1 MFLDEVEIV
10 VRAGPGGP
18 GIVSFLREKFRPK
31 GGPDGGNGG
40 DGGSVILQAST
51 SLNTLVDYRFNP
63 DYHAEKG
70 TSGGPKHK
78 AGRRGKDRFLK
89 VPPGTLVYDAQTGA
103 LLGDLDA
110 PGRKLRVARGGR
122 GGRGNAAF
130 ATSLQRAPR
139 KCQQGLPGEEVRL
152 RLELKLLA
160 DVGLIGMPST
170 GKSTLISR
178 ISAARPK
185 IAEYPFTTLVPN
197 LGVVERDIEE
207 PFVVADVPGLIPGAA
222 DGAGLGHQFLRHV
235 ERTRVLV
242 HLLDPSTERDPAED
256 HAAIRR
262 ELDLFGSHLLERHE
276 IIVLA
281 KADTLEDPDA
291 VAAELATALGV
302 KEVHAIS
309 AVTGKGIPELVRLL
323 ARRVARDKAAE
334 AQAKEDA
341 KARAKAE
348 LGIKPEVVADPDPEP
363 ESE

>member
-10 VRAGPGGP
+10 VRAGSGGP
-18 GIVSFLREKFRPK
+18 GIISFLREKFRPK
-31 GGPDGGNGG
+31 GGPDGGTGG
-40 DGGSVILQAST
+40 DGGSVILLAST

-63 DYHAEKG
+63 EHGAEKG
-70 TSGGPKHK
+70 ASGGPKHR
-78 AGRRGKDRFLK
+78 AGRRGKDRILK
-89 VPPGTLVYDAQTGA
+89 VPPGTLVYDAETGM

-110 PGRKLRVARGGR
+110 VGRQLVVARGGR

-130 ATSLQRAPR
+130 ASSLQRAPR
-139 KCQQGLPGEEVRL
+139 KCQPGTPGDERRL

-185 IAEYPFTTLVPN
+185 IADYPFTTLVPN

-222 DGAGLGHQFLRHV
+222 DGAGLGHRFLRHV

-256 HAAIRR
+256 HRAIRR
-262 ELDLFGSHLLERHE
+262 ELALFETDLLERME
-276 IIVLA
+276 VVVLS
-281 KADTLEDPDA
+281 KADTLEDPDETA
-291 VAAELATALGV
+291 KQLAAALGV
-302 KEVHAIS
+302 AKVWPIS
-309 AVTGKGIPELVRLL
+309 AVTGRGISELKRLL
-323 ARRVARDKAAE
+323 ARRVAQDRAEESMAAE
-334 AQAKEDA
+334 AEESRAAEAEDD
-341 KARAKAE
+341 
-348 LGIKPEVVADPDPEP
+348 L
-363 ESE
+363 

>member
-10 VRAGPGGP
+10 VRAGAGGP

-40 DGGSVILQAST
+40 RGGSVILVAST
-51 SLNTLVDYRFNP
+51 SLNTLVDYRYGP
-63 DYHAEKG
+63 DFCGEPG
-70 TSGGPKHK
+70 TSGGSSHC
-78 AGRRGKDRFLK
+78 AGRCGKDRFLQ
-89 VPPGTLVYDAQTGA
+89 VPPGTLVYDADTGA

-110 PGRKLRVARGGR
+110 PERTLLVAQGGL
-122 GGRGNAAF
+122 GGRGNASF
-130 ATSLQRAPR
+130 ASSRQRAPR
-139 KCQQGLPGEEVRL
+139 IAQPGLPGEERRL

-197 LGVVERDIEE
+197 LGVVERDIEA

-222 DGAGLGHQFLRHV
+222 DGAGLGIRFLKHV

-256 HAAIRR
+256 HRAIRR
-262 ELDLFGSHLLERHE
+262 ELERFGSHLLKRRE
-276 IIVLA
+276 IVVLS
-281 KADTLEDPDA
+281 KADTLQDPEA
-291 VAAELATALGV
+291 VAAAVAAALGV
-302 KEVHAIS
+302 DAVYPIS
-309 AVTGKGIPELVRLL
+309 AVTGRGIQELVRLL
-323 ARRVARDKAAE
+323 ARHVAKDKAAE
-334 AQAKEDA
+334 SED
-341 KARAKAE
+341 E
-348 LGIKPEVVADPDPEP
+348 DQGQQQP
-363 ESE
+363 

>member
-18 GIVSFLREKFRPK
+18 GIISFLREKFRPK

-40 DGGSVILQAST
+40 DGGSVVLLAST
-51 SLNTLVDYRFNP
+51 SMNTLVDFRYNP
-63 DYHAEKG
+63 EFSAEKG
-70 TSGGPKHK
+70 TSGGSTHK
-78 AGRRGKDRFLK
+78 AGRRGKDHILK
-89 VPPGTLVYDAQTGA
+89 VPPGTLVYDAETGA

-110 PGRKLRVARGGR
+110 PERTLRVARGGK
-122 GGRGNAAF
+122 GGRGNASF

-139 KCQQGLPGEEVRL
+139 KSQPGLPGEVRRL

-185 IAEYPFTTLVPN
+185 IADYPFTTLVPN

-235 ERTRVLV
+235 ERTRALV

-256 HAAIRR
+256 YRAIRR
-262 ELDLFGSHLLERHE
+262 ELELFGGHLLERVE
-276 IIVLA
+276 IIVLS
-281 KADTLEDPDA
+281 KADTLEDPS
-291 VAAELATALGV
+291 AAADELAAALGIDKV
-302 KEVHAIS
+302 MPIS
-309 AVTGKGIPELVRLL
+309 AVSGKGLPQLLRLL
-323 ARRVARDKAAE
+323 ARIV
-334 AQAKEDA
+334 AKE
-341 KARAKAE
+341 KAS
-348 LGIKPEVVADPDPEP
+348 
-363 ESE
+363 ESDGFVP

>member
-40 DGGSVILQAST
+40 NGGSVILLAST
-51 SLNTLVDYRFNP
+51 SLNTLADYRYNP
-63 DYHAEKG
+63 LYSAEKG
-70 TSGGPKHK
+70 TSGGPKHR
-78 AGRRGKDRFLK
+78 AGRRGKDLVLE
-89 VPPGTLVYDAQTGA
+89 VPPGTLAYDAESGA
-103 LLGDLDA
+103 LLGDLDE
-110 PGRKLRVARGGR
+110 PDRRLRVAHGGR
-122 GGRGNAAF
+122 GGRGNASF
-130 ATSLQRAPR
+130 ATSKKRAPR
-139 KCQQGLPGEEVRL
+139 VSQPGIPGEERRL

-178 ISAARPK
+178 VSAARPK

-242 HLLDPSTERDPAED
+242 HLLDPTTEREPAED
-256 HAAIRR
+256 YLALRR
-262 ELDLFGSHLLERHE
+262 ELELFGSHLLERHE
-276 IIVLA
+276 MVVLS
-281 KADTLEDPDA
+281 KADTLEDPA
-291 VAAELATALGV
+291 ATAAELATELGID
-302 KEVHAIS
+302 EIRPIS
-309 AVTGKGIPELVRLL
+309 AVTGQGIPELIRLL
-323 ARRVARDKAAE
+323 AHMVAKDKAKE
-334 AQAKEDA
+334 ANT
-341 KARAKAE
+341 
-348 LGIKPEVVADPDPEP
+348 DP
-363 ESE
+363 S

>member
-31 GGPDGGNGG
+31 GGPDGGTGG
-40 DGGSVILQAST
+40 DGGSVILLAST
-51 SLNTLVDYRFNP
+51 SLNTLVDFRYNP
-63 DYHAEKG
+63 DFGAEKG
-70 TSGGPKHK
+70 TSGGPKHR
-78 AGRRGKDRFLK
+78 AGRRGKDRILK
-89 VPPGTLVYDAQTGA
+89 VPLGTLVYDAETGA
-103 LLGDLDA
+103 LLGDLEA
-110 PGRKLRVARGGR
+110 PDRSLRVAKGGR
-122 GGRGNAAF
+122 GGRGNASF
-130 ATSLQRAPR
+130 ATSLKRAPR
-139 KCQQGLPGEEVRL
+139 KAQPGLPGEERRL

-222 DGAGLGHQFLRHV
+222 DGAGLGHRFLRHV

-256 HAAIRR
+256 YRAIRR
-262 ELDLFGSHLLERHE
+262 ELELFGSHLLDRQEMV
-276 IIVLA
+276 VLS
-281 KADTLEDPDA
+281 KADTLDDP
-291 VAAELATALGV
+291 AAAAADLGAALGIDKV
-302 KEVHAIS
+302 RAIS
-309 AVTGKGIPELVRLL
+309 AVTGQGIPQLLRLL
-323 ARRVARDKAAE
+323 ARLVARDKAADSDE
-334 AQAKEDA
+334 Q
-341 KARAKAE
+341 
-348 LGIKPEVVADPDPEP
+348 DPQGQQQP
-363 ESE
+363 

>member
-1 MFLDEVEIV
+1 MFLDEVEIL

-51 SLNTLVDYRFNP
+51 SLNTLVDFRFNP

-78 AGRRGKDRFLK
+78 AGRRGKDRVLQ
-89 VPPGTLVYDAQTGA
+89 VPPGTLVYDAETGA

-110 PGRKLRVARGGR
+110 PGRQLRVARGGR

-139 KCQQGLPGEEVRL
+139 KCQQGLPGDEVRL

-256 HAAIRR
+256 HTAIRR
-262 ELDLFGSHLLERHE
+262 ELELFGSHLLDRHE
-276 IIVLA
+276 INVLA
-281 KADTLEDPDA
+281 KVDILEDPEA
-291 VAAELATALGV
+291 TAAALAAELGV
-302 KEVHAIS
+302 KEVWPIS
-309 AVTGKGIPELVRLL
+309 AVTGQGIPELVRLL

-334 AQAKEDA
+334 AKAQADA
-341 KARAKAE
+341 KRETKV
-348 LGIKPEVVADPDPEP
+348 EVEVRIEADADVEVDD
-363 ESE
+363 EA

>member
-10 VRAGPGGP
+10 VRAGSGGP
-18 GIVSFLREKFRPK
+18 GIISFLREKFRPK

-40 DGGSVILQAST
+40 DGGSVILLAST

-63 DYHAEKG
+63 DHGAEKG
-70 TSGGPKHK
+70 ASGGPKHR
-78 AGRRGKDRFLK
+78 AGRRGKDRILK
-89 VPPGTLVYDAQTGA
+89 VPPGTLVYDVETGM

-110 PGRKLRVARGGR
+110 VGRQLVVARGGR

-130 ATSLQRAPR
+130 ASSLQRAPR
-139 KCQQGLPGEEVRL
+139 KAQPGIPGEERRL

-185 IAEYPFTTLVPN
+185 IADYPFTTLVPN

-242 HLLDPSTERDPAED
+242 HLLDPTTERDPAED
-256 HAAIRR
+256 HQAIRR
-262 ELDLFGSHLLERHE
+262 ELELFESDLLTRVEVV
-276 IIVLA
+276 VLS
-281 KADTLEDPDA
+281 KADTLEDPDET
-291 VAAELATALGV
+291 AAALAAALGIDAV
-302 KEVHAIS
+302 RPIS
-309 AVTGKGIPELVRLL
+309 AVTGRGIPELVRLL
-323 ARRVARDKAAE
+323 ATLVATNKAAE
-334 AQAKEDA
+334 AAAAAEDA
-341 KARAKAE
+341 IENATE
-348 LGIKPEVVADPDPEP
+348 NVEEDL
-363 ESE
+363 